1 MLLIAAKFLDQVLG
15 DWCYAVWNC
24 GINITWTMMYCLI
37 DRWSLESAV
46 HTALNIFPLN
56 VSNTK
61 KWRRKKYQY
70 QKTWKGQNLDFIPI
84 NTKMEQLDILIFP
97 LWQERE
103 GH

>member
-46 HTALNIFPLN
+46 HTALNIF
-56 VSNTK
+56 
-61 KWRRKKYQY
+61 R
-70 QKTWKGQNLDFIPI
+70 KGQNLDFIPI